1 MTDLEKLEYIHR
13 LLKEA
18 YEHYFE
24 HDNDGHKSG
33 EAHISV
39 DYGNFWEREEAGG
52 LTITGVEIYSYVL
65 GPHRTH
71 TFDSLDEAIQVVEQW
86 HRQQIKGLE
95 EECLYTKIKAEKR
108 ARFEE
113 AMEEMERLFGEP
125 QEYYQEYV
133 SEERDH
139 ER

>member
-1 MTDLEKLEYIHR
+1 MNDLEKLEYIHR

-33 EAHISV
+33 EANISV

-65 GPHRTH
+65 GPQRTH
-71 TFDSLDEAIQVVEQW
+71 TFDSLDEAISVVEQW
-86 HRQQIKGLE
+86 HRWQVEGSD
-95 EECLYTKIKAEKR
+95 EECLYTKLKDEKH
-108 ARFEE
+108 ARFME
-113 AMEEMERLFGEP
+113 AVAEFERIYGDPLDGNE
-125 QEYYQEYV
+125 QEQAL
-133 SEERDH
+133 
-139 ER
+139 